1 MCNCAWKILR
11 GASEASTESAIVG
24 ASAPKT
30 ENEANRT
37 IARPNKLLPPREPIP
52 PPIEPYVNISVWPDQ
67 LAAAALAIHRQIR
80 VGSPAIIS
88 HVPVRGKFIT
98 FEGLDGSGKSTQ
110 VEKLARSLRAHG
122 LSVTITRE
130 PGGTSAGERIREVLL
145 HSATAGIT
153 PLTEMAL
160 MFASRAQHIHE
171 VILPALAE
179 GRIVLCDRFTDSTEA
194 YQGAGR
200 KLGTKAVLE
209 MHEILCGNLRPD
221 LTILLDNEVAFS
233 VERARRR
240 NRKHKGARSE
250 KGSERDENRFEQENR
265 AFFGRV
271 RHAYLAIAAR
281 EPQRVH
287 VINARGTP
295 SETHAIIMELV
306 RKKLKI

>member
-1 MCNCAWKILR
+1 
-11 GASEASTESAIVG
+11 V
-24 ASAPKT
+24 
-30 ENEANRT
+30 
-37 IARPNKLLPPREPIP
+37 
-52 PPIEPYVNISVWPDQ
+52 
-67 LAAAALAIHRQIR
+67 AA
-80 VGSPAIIS
+80 
-88 HVPVRGKFIT
+88 RGKFIS

-122 LSVTITRE
+122 LEVVVTRE
-130 PGGTSAGERIREVLL
+130 PGGTATGEKIREVLL
-145 HSATAGIT
+145 HSGTEGLS
-153 PLTEMAL
+153 PFTEMAL
-160 MFASRAQHIHE
+160 MFASRAQHVHE

-194 YQGAGR
+194 YQGGGR
-200 KLGTKAVLE
+200 KLGTKPVLE
-209 MHEILCGNLRPD
+209 LHRILCANLQPD
-221 LTILLDNEVAFS
+221 VTFLLDNEVGFS

-240 NRKHKGARSE
+240 NRNVKHKGARPE
-250 KGSERDENRFEQENR
+250 KGGEKDENRFEQESR

-295 SETHAIIMELV
+295 NETHAAIMGLV